1 MASEPI
7 GGCISVIEVGGPNRG
22 TDLIDVAEPRNRE
35 PAWKS
40 LSWLIERTSRTP
52 PLSLPLDRRALY
64 FDCRHSLRLEELLK
78 TYDHEEGPALMV
90 RARAGIAL
98 LTESGI
104 SSIMARVSARRGGPG
119 EKTRKRVLVAG
130 QVEDHASIRYGCLSR
145 MTNNDLV
152 RLAACEQA
160 DAQILYKPH
169 PDVLARRC
177 APSTTPTRS
186 PRLRASRRSYAASG
200 LPPPACP
207 FYSGWVLD
215 ERPPADPPPRAALAR
230 QGPTPPKWRILASS

>member
-1 MASEPI
+1 MHLRDRS
-7 GGCISVIEVGGPNRG
+7 GGPNRG

-78 TYDHEEGPALMV
+78 TYDHEEGPALMA
-90 RARAGIAL
+90 RARAGVAL

-152 RLAACEQA
+152 QLAACEQA
-160 DAQILYKPH
+160 DPRSSTSRIPTCSPAMRTVDHVNTITS
-169 PDVLARRC
+169 LAGFEALLRGIRDYHRRPV
-177 APSTTPTRS
+177 PSTPDR
-186 PRLRASRRSYAASG
+186 G
-200 LPPPACP
+200 LTNGPPA
-207 FYSGWVLD
+207 
-215 ERPPADPPPRAALAR
+215 EPPPRPALAR
-230 QGPTPPKWRILASS
+230 QGPTPPKWGILASS